1 MLQWGKGLLHVINQE
16 RIPLVPEAPYYWGML
31 WNGSPDVSGELQTV
45 YKGDQDG
52 MVGYREDCE
61 VHQLYNGIYPL
72 SNLIPIFFSGGKPT
86 AREPSTFMVLS
97 QHVVQVHQAKAFQTF
112 IFYYKRLVENPL
124 KVERDVPYK
133 LFSSSLSVFLY

>member
-1 MLQWGKGLLHVINQE
+1 
-16 RIPLVPEAPYYWGML
+16 
-31 WNGSPDVSGELQTV
+31 
-45 YKGDQDG
+45 